1 MEEVKTET
9 SVTATGKT
17 LEDLQ
22 KNPLYGQITPKMQQF
37 VSMFCTNG
45 YKLVPAVMSAYAC
58 RDLRSA
64 ESQGRNLL
72 RNWKIR
78 RLISFMG
85 DYSMDGAFVTRKEI
99 CALISERLRDPKTPA
114 VMFYKLWEMLKEVR
128 GDVHPA
134 SQPDIL
140 TKAQESDVD
149 ALVRDLEAKA
159 RAKK

>member
-1 MEEVKTET
+1 MEEAKTE
-9 SVTATGKT
+9 STGKT

-22 KNPLYGQITPKMQQF
+22 KNPLYGQITPKMQTF

-45 YKLVPAVMSAYAC
+45 YKLVPAVMSAYTC
-58 RDLRSA
+58 KDLRSA

-99 CALISERLRDPKTPA
+99 CALISDRLRDPKTPA

-128 GDVHPA
+128 GGIHPA
-134 SQPDIL
+134 
-140 TKAQESDVD
+140 AQRDLLSPAEEKDVD